1 MGGDWLNRD
10 DTIKGFKWQ
19 NGTDAV
25 TQGIQIWSKPF
36 IFENTSNGKV

>member
-1 MGGDWLNRD
+1 MDDDWLNED
-10 DTIKGFKWQ
+10 DTIKGFDWQ

-36 IFENTSNGKV
+36 IFENKPNKKV